1 METIL
6 LIAVIGTM
14 NILCF
19 FVGARVGQK
28 VVNKEEIKLPTINPI
43 ELYKE
48 HQEKKEAENDIKE
61 LELTLQNIDNYGTNK
76 KQIEIK

>member
-19 FVGARVGQK
+19 FIGARVGQK
-28 VVNKEEIKLPTINPI
+28 VMNKEEIKLPTINPI

-48 HQEKKEAENDIKE
+48 SQEKRETEKDIKE